1 MPIDK
6 YEATVQ
12 SVSAP
17 AASCFAITP
26 NDAGD
31 LEQVTRAIY
40 VGVGGSL
47 KIRTVASEQDVT
59 FVGVA
64 AGSILPI
71 RAIAVRAAGTTASAL
86 VGLA

>member
-6 YEATVQ
+6 YEAAIQ

-26 NDAGD
+26 TDADD
-31 LEQVTRAIY
+31 LEQATKAIY
-40 VGVGGSL
+40 VGAGGSL
-47 KIRTVASEQDVT
+47 TIRTVASEQDVT

-71 RAIAVRAAGTTASAL
+71 RAVAIRATGTTASGL